1 MVDLKQGTDSPR
13 IEIGLAPMEGVTD
26 FATRLWVTQNGA
38 PDFTTTPFLRVTKDY
53 PPKRI
58 SANFLPE
65 TKLSKAHG
73 IVPCI
78 PQLMA
83 SCEDDLIRIAEHFL
97 KDVPF
102 VDINCGC
109 PSPTVV
115 GHGAG
120 SSLLQD
126 PQRFYNYLRKI
137 VDTLG
142 ARRVSV
148 KMRIGF
154 WHESEFPQLIAA
166 LRSLPLA
173 RLTIHG
179 RTRADRYKGLA
190 RWSPMADAAG
200 QLKFP
205 VFGSGDVTDVQSFAE
220 RIAQIPALSGVIVGR
235 GALRDPWIFA
245 RLRGVRTEVSR
256 KLLRCALLQFV
267 LLQEMQSNHWET
279 FIAAV
284 QDGVFALPDESE
296 RLLPAEFRA
305 RQSIELVRRAP
316 ALSPDGPNSEE
327 RLWLI
332 GRGSVARAKM
342 LWNYLRSGVALKP
355 ELSVALLRA
364 PHWLAFVDALDNII
378 AELAESD
385 VGIAHRKEWDWV
397 YSGEGAGGSAAQPQE
412 LGDE

>member
-1 MVDLKQGTDSPR
+1 MVDLKQGKDSSH
-13 IEIGLAPMEGVTD
+13 IELGLAPMEGVSD
-26 FATRLWVTQNGA
+26 FATRLWITQNGA

-53 PPKRI
+53 PQKRI

-126 PQRFYNYLRKI
+126 PQRFYSYLRKI

-142 ARRVSV
+142 EGRVSV

-154 WHESEFPQLIAA
+154 WHESEFAQLLSA
-166 LRSLPLA
+166 LRNLPLA

-190 RWSPMADAAG
+190 RWSPMAEAAD
-200 QLKFP
+200 QLNCP
-205 VFGSGDVTDVQSFAE
+205 VFGSGDVTDAHSFAE
-220 RIAQIPALSGVIVGR
+220 RIAQTPSLSGVIVGR
-235 GALRDPWIFA
+235 GALRDPWIFS
-245 RLRGVRTEVSR
+245 RLRGVKTEVSR
-256 KLLRCALLQFV
+256 RLLRVALLQFV
-267 LLQEMQSNHWET
+267 LLQEMQANHWGS
-279 FIAAV
+279 FFAAV
-284 QDGVFALPDESE
+284 QDGVFALPDVSE
-296 RLLPAEFRA
+296 CLSPAEFRA
-305 RQSIELVRRAP
+305 RQTRELVRRTP
-316 ALSPDGPNSEE
+316 ELCLDNPDQEE
-327 RLWLI
+327 RSWQI
-332 GRGSVARAKM
+332 GRGSLARAKM

-364 PHWLAFVDALDNII
+364 PQWLAFVDALDNIL
-378 AELAESD
+378 AGLAESD
-385 VGIAHRKEWDWV
+385 VGIAHHKEWDWV
-397 YSGEGAGGSAAQPQE
+397 YSGEGAGGSPAQPQV
-412 LGDE
+412 LGD